1 MPEEQRKHL
10 EGRLL
15 EERERVLRSLQRY
28 EQDAGVSEQDQDGD
42 LSRVPLHLADEGTDT
57 MQQELDASL
66 ATRDTQTLYE
76 IDDALRRLYHDPG
89 RFGRCERTGEEIP
102 FERLDII
109 PWARTCDEAADDV
122 RA

>member
-1 MPEEQRKHL
+1 MTEGQRQHL
-10 EGRLL
+10 ERRLL

-28 EQDAGVSEQDQDGD
+28 EQDASVSEQDQDGD

-66 ATRDTQTLYE
+66 ATRDTQTLHE
-76 IDDALRRLYHDPG
+76 IDEALRRLYHDPE
-89 RFGRCERTGEEIP
+89 RFGRCERTGEEIA

-109 PWARTCDEAADDV
+109 PWARTCDDAADDV